1 MDIILTT
8 TEVLT
13 KTRKTRKSR
22 RLSLKTTIE
31 VNNSKIKVNR
41 IIAKA
46 KVVLELKMTNK
57 TISQIQ

>member
-22 RLSLKTTIE
+22 RLSLKAAIM
-31 VNNSKIKVNR
+31 VKIKVNR

-46 KVVLELKMTNK
+46 KVVLEIKMTNK